1 MRGDERGLIDLMEAL
16 GSSLDLRSVLD
27 QAYPALLRLVPAEY
41 GALGVSATGRPED
54 YTWLVA
60 ELPNAYFAAYPAMA
74 AHDFVREAVVRRPNV
89 VLRDTEMVPR
99 ARLEGSM
106 LYHRAR
112 ELGMPIEQVMAVML
126 HVDERWQSGIAL
138 YRERRR
144 PFTEQERALLQRLVP
159 ALANTVRNC
168 HLFERAVGRG
178 DLLEQVLAAEG
189 AAVLIVAP
197 PAEVARTAPATALLD
212 RWFAPVE
219 RRAGGLPD
227 PLLALLGRTDG
238 APVTWT
244 RRQGDT
250 TLEVTAV
257 PLPASAGR
265 GTWALSLRE
274 VLQRIALPPA
284 WERRLTPAEREV
296 TSRVLRGWDNRLIAD
311 DVGCAEATVK
321 KHLQRIFDK
330 LGVPT
335 RAALQASAAQQ

>member
-1 MRGDERGLIDLMEAL
+1 MAGDESRLIDLMEAL
-16 GSSLDLRSVLD
+16 GSSLHLRSVFD
-27 QAYPALLRLVPAEY
+27 EAYPELLRLVPAEY
-41 GALGVSATGRPED
+41 GALGVSATGRAED
-54 YTWLVA
+54 YAWLVA
-60 ELPNAYFAAYPAMA
+60 ELPSAYFAAYPEMA
-74 AHDFVREAVVRRPNV
+74 AHDFVREAVARRPNV
-89 VLRDTEMVPR
+89 VLRDSEMVSR
-99 ARLEGSM
+99 AGLEDNA

-126 HVDERWQSGIAL
+126 HVDARWQSGIAL
-138 YRERRR
+138 YRDRRR
-144 PFTEQERALLQRLVP
+144 PFTERERALLQRLVP
-159 ALANTVRNC
+159 TLANTVRNC
-168 HLFERAVGRG
+168 HLFEEAAGRG

-244 RRQGDT
+244 RSQGDT
-250 TLEVTAV
+250 SLEVTAV
-257 PLPASAGR
+257 PLPVAGR
-265 GTWALSLRE
+265 ATWALSLRE
-274 VLQRIALPPA
+274 VPHAIALPAA
-284 WERRLTPAEREV
+284 WERKLTRAEREV
-296 TSRVLRGWDNRLIAD
+296 TARVLRGWDNRLIAD

-335 RAALQASAAQQ
+335 RAALQASAARQ